1 MSQGEHSDAAPPDPA
16 VAGQPPPGPLRG
28 PLRGP
33 LAEDGT
39 DAGPGDAPASTS
51 GGTSSGTGTST
62 ADARKSSH
70 PPAGQPLNR
79 HSPFYV
85 GLVGGLGVLTAY
97 GLWQAVATLDTVLT
111 LLVVALF
118 LALALNPL
126 VERLVAAGVS
136 RTRAVA
142 AVAGMLVLVVVL
154 LGLVVV
160 PPVTQQ
166 GGDLARNAPRY
177 LDNLL
182 ADPRLR
188 DLDATYHFLDK
199 AREEINRRLTDGT
212 FMSQA
217 VGGMLGA
224 GLAVVSGIFSTV
236 TVLVLTLYFL
246 ACMPSLKRAAYAAV
260 PASRRPRVESLA
272 EEIMRRV
279 GSYAIGQVLVATIN
293 ACCSY
298 LMMKLVGIPYAAVLA
313 VTVGALGLIPMVGA
327 TLGAIVVAVVA
338 LFVDPGKALIAL
350 VYFLIYQQVENYLV
364 APRMMQRTVSVP
376 GAVTVVAALAGG
388 TLAGVLGALLAIPTA
403 AGLLLLYEEV
413 LVPRQQQH

>member
-1 MSQGEHSDAAPPDPA
+1 MTTNGSTEPTEGSTQPA
-16 VAGQPPPGPLRG
+16 EAVKPSGAGDSP
-28 PLRGP
+28 
-33 LAEDGT
+33 T
-39 DAGPGDAPASTS
+39 APAAAQSDS
-51 GGTSSGTGTST
+51 AVPIGT
-62 ADARKSSH
+62 AH
-70 PPAGQPLNR
+70 PPAGRPLNR
-79 HSPFYV
+79 RSPYYV
-85 GLVGGLGVLTAY
+85 GLVGGFGVLTAY
-97 GLWQAVATLDTVLT
+97 GLWQAVGQLDTVLT
-111 LLVVALF
+111 LVVVALV

-126 VERLVAAGVS
+126 VERLMESGMS
-136 RTRAVA
+136 RPRAVA
-142 AVAGMLVLVVVL
+142 AVAGLVVAVFVL

-166 GGDLARNAPRY
+166 GGELARNAPNY

-188 DLDATYHFLDK
+188 DLESTYHVLDK

-217 VGGMLGA
+217 VGGVLGA
-224 GLAVVSGIFSTV
+224 GLAVVSGLFSTI

-246 ACMPSLKRAAYAAV
+246 ASLPSLKRAAYALV

-279 GSYAIGQVLVATIN
+279 GSYAIGQVLVATTN

-298 LMMKLVGIPYAAVLA
+298 LMMKIVGIPYAAVLA
-313 VTVGALGLIPMVGA
+313 VAVGTLGLIPMVGA
-327 TLGAIVVAVVA
+327 TLGAILVAVVA
-338 LFVDPGKALIAL
+338 VFVDPGKALIAL
-350 VYFLIYQQVENYLV
+350 IYFLIYQQVENYLV

-376 GAVTVVAALAGG
+376 GVITVIAALAGG

-403 AGLLLLYEEV
+403 AGLLLIYEEV
-413 LVPRQQQH
+413 LVPRQEAH

>member
-1 MSQGEHSDAAPPDPA
+1 MSTIGSIEPESTASTESTEPTELPDRPTTPTVDVPDP
-16 VAGQPPPGPLRG
+16 
-28 PLRGP
+28 
-33 LAEDGT
+33 
-39 DAGPGDAPASTS
+39 S
-51 GGTSSGTGTST
+51 GRNGS
-62 ADARKSSH
+62 AH
-70 PPAGQPLNR
+70 PPAGRPLNR
-79 HSPFYV
+79 LSPFYL

-97 GLWQAVATLDTVLT
+97 GLWQAVAQLDTVLT
-111 LLVVALF
+111 LIVVALF

-126 VERLVAAGVS
+126 VERLVARGMS
-136 RTRAVA
+136 RPRAVA
-142 AVAGMLVLVVVL
+142 VVAGLVVVVFVL

-188 DLDATYHFLDK
+188 DLESTYHVLDK
-199 AREEINRRLTDGT
+199 AREEITRRLSDGS

-217 VGGMLGA
+217 VGGVLGA
-224 GLAVVSGIFSTV
+224 GLAVVSGLFSTI

-246 ACMPSLKRAAYAAV
+246 ACLPSLKRAAYALV

-298 LMMKLVGIPYAAVLA
+298 VMMKIVGIPYAAVLA
-313 VTVGALGLIPMVGA
+313 VAVGTLGLIPMVGA
-327 TLGAIVVAVVA
+327 TLGAILVAFVA

-350 VYFLIYQQVENYLV
+350 IYFLIYQQVENYVV

-376 GAVTVVAALAGG
+376 GVITVVAALAGG

-403 AGLLLLYEEV
+403 AGLLLIYEEV
-413 LVPRQQQH
+413 LVPRQQAH

>member
-1 MSQGEHSDAAPPDPA
+1 MATIGSTGPTQGSTPGHAEAVQPSESSDRRSAAAAAVEEHDPA
-16 VAGQPPPGPLRG
+16 RNGSA
-28 PLRGP
+28 
-33 LAEDGT
+33 
-39 DAGPGDAPASTS
+39 
-51 GGTSSGTGTST
+51 
-62 ADARKSSH
+62 H
-70 PPAGQPLNR
+70 PPAGRPINR

-97 GLWQAVATLDTVLT
+97 GLWQAVAQLDTVIT

-126 VERLVAAGVS
+126 VERLVATGVRRS
-136 RTRAVA
+136 RAVGLVA
-142 AVAGMLVLVVVL
+142 ALAVLVVGL
-154 LGLVVV
+154 IGLVVV

-166 GGDLARNAPRY
+166 GGDLARNAPHY

-199 AREEINRRLTDGT
+199 VRDEINRRLTDGT

-217 VGGMLGA
+217 VGGVLGA
-224 GLAVVSGIFSTV
+224 GLAVISGAFSTL

-246 ACMPSLKRAAYAAV
+246 ASLPTMKHAAYAMV
-260 PASRRPRVESLA
+260 PASRRARVESFA

-298 LMMKLVGIPYAAVLA
+298 VMMKIVGIPYAAVLA
-313 VTVGALGLIPMVGA
+313 VVVGSLGLIPMVGA
-327 TLGAIVVAVVA
+327 TLGALVVALVA
-338 LFVDPGKALIAL
+338 LFVDPTKAVIAL
-350 VYFLIYQQVENYLV
+350 VYFVVYQQIENYVV
-364 APRMMQRTVSVP
+364 APRMMRRTVSVP
-376 GAVTVVAALAGG
+376 GVVTVVAALAGG

>member
-1 MSQGEHSDAAPPDPA
+1 MTTTESPEPTEGPTQEPVQTVSPSGSADQPTGAAAGAEQPDP
-16 VAGQPPPGPLRG
+16 V
-28 PLRGP
+28 
-33 LAEDGT
+33 
-39 DAGPGDAPASTS
+39 PANGS
-51 GGTSSGTGTST
+51 
-62 ADARKSSH
+62 AH
-70 PPAGQPLNR
+70 PPAGRPLNR
-79 HSPFYV
+79 TSPFYL
-85 GLVGGLGVLTAY
+85 GLLGGLGVLSAY
-97 GLWQAVATLDTVLT
+97 GLWQAFAALDTVIT

-126 VERLVAAGVS
+126 VERLVAAGVRRS
-136 RTRAVA
+136 RAVA
-142 AVAGMLVLVVVL
+142 IVAGSAVLVVVL
-154 LGLVVV
+154 IGLVVV

-166 GGDLARNAPRY
+166 GGDLARHAPRY
-177 LDNLL
+177 LDSLL

-199 AREEINRRLTDGT
+199 VREEINRRLTDGA

-217 VGGMLGA
+217 VGGVLGA
-224 GLAVVSGIFSTV
+224 GLAVISGAFSTL

-246 ACMPSLKRAAYAAV
+246 ASLPSIKQAAYAMV
-260 PASRRPRVESLA
+260 PASRRLRVQSLA

-298 LMMKLVGIPYAAVLA
+298 VMMKVVGIPYAAVLA
-313 VTVGALGLIPMVGA
+313 VIVGSLGLIPMVGA
-327 TLGAIVVAVVA
+327 TLGALVVA
-338 LFVDPGKALIAL
+338 LVALFLDPGKAVIAL
-350 VYFLIYQQVENYLV
+350 VYFVVYQQIENYLV
-364 APRMMQRTVSVP
+364 APRMMRRTVSVP
-376 GAVTVVAALAGG
+376 GVVTVVAALAGG